1 VKLTFV
7 VQRYGHPIVGGTEAH
22 ARSMAQL
29 LARRHAVDVMT
40 TCALDYRDWKNH
52 FPEGPAR
59 ENDIPVV
66 RFPVERPRSEREFAL
81 YSDIVFREAHSAAD
95 EREWV
100 IRNGPYAPALIRA
113 LQERRDTDLFLFY
126 SYRYYHTFFGLPR
139 VADRAVLVPTA
150 EDDPAVH
157 LSIFRDLFRSPRGL
171 LYLTP
176 EERDLVQSVSENAS
190 IPSAVIG
197 VGVELHRRSE
207 RVDVRFQHRLPPSFL
222 LYVGRVDANKGVDR
236 LLAYFKRAHAD
247 WPDTPTLVLAGPLA
261 LEIPEHSKIR
271 YLGEVSDEEKYA
283 LIEACELLILPSPFE
298 SLSITILEAWAMKRP
313 VLVNANARAL
323 EGQCLRSGGG
333 LFYRGDA
340 EFGAAL
346 RWLMERPEVR
356 GKLGD
361 AGYRYVG
368 QEYDER
374 VVEKRTE
381 ELLERAL
388 AASRSHS
395 K

>member
-1 VKLTFV
+1 
-7 VQRYGHPIVGGTEAH
+7 
-22 ARSMAQL
+22 
-29 LARRHAVDVMT
+29 
-40 TCALDYRDWKNH
+40 
-52 FPEGPAR
+52 
-59 ENDIPVV
+59 
-66 RFPVERPRSEREFAL
+66 
-81 YSDIVFREAHSAAD
+81 
-95 EREWV
+95 
-100 IRNGPYAPALIRA
+100 
-113 LQERRDTDLFLFY
+113 
-126 SYRYYHTFFGLPR
+126 
-139 VADRAVLVPTA
+139 
-150 EDDPAVH
+150 
-157 LSIFRDLFRSPRGL
+157 
-171 LYLTP
+171 
-176 EERDLVQSVSENAS
+176 
-190 IPSAVIG
+190 
-197 VGVELHRRSE
+197 
-207 RVDVRFQHRLPPSFL
+207 
-222 LYVGRVDANKGVDR
+222 VDANKGVDR